1 MVERRFRDLDRVPVA
16 DAILARLRANKI
28 KRQADKAA
36 RVVPGDVGGA
46 ADTAAPPPPAAA
58 APPPAVLTDTFTVPQ
73 LMDNAPKLMVI
84 APPLHVA
91 PIEFILI
98 VSQSPPPPPGPPI
111 RMHPFFVPRPQAL
124 AIPPPPLGQPISFS
138 ATIVPE
144 TPLPAQVAF
153 IPPPPLQAH
162 AAMSPPPPR
171 LVHVRP
177 EGRFKLKKFSQA
189 LPQLETAA
197 PQQQDAAA
205 PPQLEPVVLRMKL
218 DYGFDVD
225 CFFWC

>member
-1 MVERRFRDLDRVPVA
+1 
-16 DAILARLRANKI
+16 
-28 KRQADKAA
+28 
-36 RVVPGDVGGA
+36 
-46 ADTAAPPPPAAA
+46 
-58 APPPAVLTDTFTVPQ
+58 
-73 LMDNAPKLMVI
+73 
-84 APPLHVA
+84 
-91 PIEFILI
+91 
-98 VSQSPPPPPGPPI
+98 
-111 RMHPFFVPRPQAL
+111 MHPFFVPRRQAL

-162 AAMSPPPPR
+162 ATMSPPPPR

-177 EGRFKLKKFSQA
+177 KGRFKLKKISQA

-205 PPQLEPVVLRMKL
+205 PPQLEPAVLRMKL

-225 CFFWC
+225 CFFGADGTPQQQLPMCRISNKFVFKPHCVTLIVLGRHGGTLTRAQPTTSFSTNLIGPT